1 MKMPIH
7 DVPMRQRVI
16 ADTSLRERL
25 RWETRNI
32 WKMIATVDQQA
43 GHSTTHFI
51 LNEAAVFRRR
61 GSMCRPGP
69 SRSSY
74 FRMAKALLRISRS
87 PRFQASHH

>member
-16 ADTSLRERL
+16 ADASLRERL

-32 WKMIATVDQQA
+32 WKMLAMIVPHA
-43 GHSTTHFI
+43 GHSTPHLI
-51 LNEAAVFRRR
+51 LNEAANFRRR
-61 GSMCRPGP
+61 GAMCRRGP

-74 FRMAKALLRISRS
+74 FRMAKALVRISHSRRIKADS
-87 PRFQASHH
+87 Y

>member
-16 ADTSLRERL
+16 ADTDLRERL

-51 LNEAAVFRRR
+51 LNEVAVFRRR

>member
-7 DVPMRQRVI
+7 DLPMRQRVI
-16 ADTSLRERL
+16 ADTNLRERL

-32 WKMIATVDQQA
+32 WKMIATVDLQA
-43 GHSTTHFI
+43 GRSTQHFI

-61 GSMCRPGP
+61 GTMCRPGA
-69 SRSSY
+69 SRDSY

-87 PRFQASHH
+87 PRFQSTLH